1 MPLVPRLRSVT
12 HGLPLGLGVA
22 GVLAGGALLVLR
34 AAPAWA
40 GLAVLG
46 LGVLALIVAHWWR
59 RGSRLT
65 AWVPFLLGAAVLTAG
80 VLVWQTLRVEETADI
95 ERRLDLAA
103 RGVQGEVEHRLE
115 RLVTVV
121 ADLAE
126 PGLGGAPRSL
136 EDLRRAM
143 DRAFETH
150 PALRVLELIGAD
162 GEIVLLA
169 ARPGEPQRVAR
180 PGGVGVELLR
190 LAVERAQRSGEPAL
204 AGPFPGDRGDAA
216 FRVLAP
222 ATAASGERTT
232 VSGLVSVR
240 AAFAQLEE
248 AVAPSHRVRIFAGD
262 QELFHSQEL
271 AHATWIRRLP
281 LEVSG
286 AAEWSVEVTP
296 GPIGE
301 AEERLG
307 FAEVVLGV
315 SVVVA
320 LLLTLTTWFGE
331 RAARRARSFEAAVAE
346 RTVELEVAKAEAQAA
361 NAAKDRFL
369 AMLGHELRNPLASI
383 STALEVLERRAGEE
397 SGPDGRMRGIV
408 QRQMHYLARLVD
420 DLLDVSRIERGKLP
434 LRMERLDLVRLVR
447 DVAETERARME
458 EKGLRFEVEVPRD
471 PVWVEGDPTRLTQ
484 VVYNLV
490 SNAAK
495 FTGAGGT
502 VRVGIEVERPAPPD
516 GTAVVTVRDTGV
528 GIDPADLERIFEPFT
543 QTDDAVALDAGGLGL
558 GLPIVQ
564 GLIDAHGGEIRAA
577 SEGRGRG
584 TEVTVRLPVTEA
596 PAAEATAEASAEEPV
611 GRRILVIDDHRDSA
625 EGLRELLETFG
636 HEVEVARDGAGGLEA
651 AARSR
656 PEVVICDIALP
667 DLDGYSVAE
676 ALRRSPETASARLV
690 ALTGYGD
697 DDSVRRAHE
706 AGFDHHLTKPVDP
719 QELRDL
725 LAAGGPPRGARRF
738 PEPVAGG

>member
-1 MPLVPRLRSVT
+1 MPLAPRLRSVT

-34 AAPAWA
+34 AAPTGV
-40 GLAVLG
+40 GLGILG
-46 LGVLALIVAHWWR
+46 LGVLALVVAHWWR

-65 AWVPFLLGAAVLTAG
+65 AWVPFLLGAAVLVAG
-80 VLVWQTLRVEETADI
+80 VVVWQTLRAEETTEAA
-95 ERRLDLAA
+95 ERLQLAA
-103 RGVQGEVEHRLE
+103 RGVRGEVERRLE

-126 PGLGGAPRSL
+126 PEPGDAPRSL
-136 EDLRRAM
+136 QDVRRDR

-150 PALRVLELIGAD
+150 PALRAMELIGAD

-169 ARPGEPQRVAR
+169 VRPGEPQRLSR
-180 PGGVGVELLR
+180 PGGVGLELLEQ
-190 LAVERAQRSGEPAL
+190 AVERVRRTGEPTL
-204 AGPFPGDRGDAA
+204 AGPFPADGGDVA

-222 ATAASGERTT
+222 VADTEGPPAV

-240 AAFAQLEE
+240 GAFAGLED
-248 AVAPSHRVRIFAGD
+248 VAAPRHEVRIFAGD
-262 QELFHSQEL
+262 QELFHSRDL
-271 AHATWIRRLP
+271 AEATWIERLP
-281 LEVSG
+281 LELPG
-286 AAEWSVEVTP
+286 APDWSVEVTP
-296 GPIGE
+296 GATRE
-301 AEERLG
+301 AEGGLG
-307 FAEVVLGV
+307 FAEMVLGV

-346 RTVELEVAKAEAQAA
+346 RTLQLEAAKAEAQAA

-383 STALEVLERRAGEE
+383 STALEVLERRSGAS
-397 SGPDGRMRGIV
+397 SGPDDRMRGIV
-408 QRQMHYLARLVD
+408 LRQMHHLARLVD

-434 LRMERLDLVRLVR
+434 LRLERVDLARLVR
-447 DVAETERARME
+447 DVAETERARIE
-458 EKGLRFEVEVPRD
+458 EKGVRFEVRIPPE

-495 FTGAGGT
+495 FTGAGGAVE
-502 VRVGIEVERPAPPD
+502 VRVAREGLEPAP
-516 GTAVVTVRDTGV
+516 GTAVVTVRDTGL
-528 GIDPADLERIFEPFT
+528 GIDRADLQRIFEPFT
-543 QTDDAVALDAGGLGL
+543 QTEDAVELAAGGLGL
-558 GLPIVQ
+558 GLPIVK

-584 TEVTVRLPVTEA
+584 ADVTVRLPAAEA
-596 PAAEATAEASAEEPV
+596 PAPAEEAAEPAPEAA
-611 GRRILVIDDHRDSA
+611 GRRVLVIDDHPDSA
-625 EGLRELLETFG
+625 EGLRELLEIFG
-636 HEVEVARDGAGGLEA
+636 HEVEVARDGAGGLQA
-651 AARSR
+651 AERAR
-656 PEVVICDIALP
+656 PEVVICDIGLP
-667 DLDGYSVAE
+667 DLDGYRVAA
-676 ALRRSPETASARLV
+676 ALREAPETAGTRLV

-697 DDSVRRAHE
+697 DDSVRRARE

-719 QELRDL
+719 QELRHL
-725 LAAGGPPRGARRF
+725 LAQAGPTGAPR
-738 PEPVAGG
+738 PTEPVAGG